1 MDKTGQAGPAGN
13 SDSPEM
19 TGSSADLA
27 PRLATICGDAHIS
40 AGSDIDPRYRRDW
53 LGLAESHPAIVVR
66 PANTAEVA
74 AVMTL
79 CAETRTAVVPFGGNS
94 GLAGGTIAEK
104 EQDIVLL
111 SLERMNRIRET
122 CCPR

>member
-79 CAETRTAVVPFGGNS
+79 CAETRTAVVPLVEIPGWPAAP
-94 GLAGGTIAEK
+94 LR
-104 EQDIVLL
+104 Q
-111 SLERMNRIRET
+111 RNRIS
-122 CCPR
+122 CCCRWNV